1 MNKTGVMVVVSGF
14 SGVGKGTIIKSLV
27 SQYDNYALSISAT
40 SRMPRKGECDGV
52 HYFFKTREQFEQM
65 IQEKKLI
72 EYAQYVN
79 NYYGTPADY
88 VFSQMEAGK
97 DVILEIEVQGA
108 LQIKHKYPQ
117 AVLVF
122 IAPPSAAELERRL
135 VGRGTEPEETIRE
148 RLTQAARE
156 SYYMDR
162 YDYII
167 VNDKLE
173 HCVSQLHDLIQCQH
187 DKCAYQQQ
195 FIEDMKDDLKIFLK
209 GE

>member
-1 MNKTGVMVVVSGF
+1 MNQTGVMVVVSGF

>member
-1 MNKTGVMVVVSGF
+1 MNQTGVMVVVSGF

-65 IQEKKLI
+65 IQEEKLI

>member
-1 MNKTGVMVVVSGF
+1 MNQTGVMVVVSGF

-65 IQEKKLI
+65 IQEEKLI

-187 DKCAYQQQ
+187 NKCAYQQQ

>member
-1 MNKTGVMVVVSGF
+1 MNQTGVMVVVSGF

-122 IAPPSAAELERRL
+122 IAPPSAVELERRL